1 MTDAKVRKRHKRG
14 PLEVSARA
22 NVIICTILAIFCLS
36 CVVPILLVYMTSVTD
51 ELAITKN
58 GVSLF
63 PETFSLEA
71 YKMLFGSSG
80 AKILTSYRN
89 TLLLTVLGTVFGL
102 WFMTMFGHA
111 CSRADFKLRKVL
123 SFFAYF
129 TMLFNGGMVAS
140 YIVNTTIFRLRDTF
154 WVLLLPGMVG
164 AYNII
169 VLRTFFSS
177 SGTESLIEAAKI
189 DGAGEFR
196 IYAQIVLPI
205 SKPAL
210 ATIGLFTAIAYFS
223 SWFNVLMYI
232 DNENLWTI
240 QYMLQRVMNDILYLR
255 ANPEIAMSEEGGL
268 ILASLPNESA
278 KMALTVITMT
288 PVLLFYPFFQ
298 KYFVK
303 GLTLGAIKG

>member
-1 MTDAKVRKRHKRG
+1 MTEKTAKRRKWRG
-14 PLEVSARA
+14 PLEVSTRA
-22 NVIICTILAIFCLS
+22 NVIICVILTIFCLS
-36 CVVPILLVYMTSVTD
+36 CVLPILLVYMTSVTD

-63 PETFSLEA
+63 PEKFSLEA
-71 YKMLFGSSG
+71 YRMLFGTSSH
-80 AKILTSYRN
+80 KIFVSYGN
-89 TLLLTVLGTVFGL
+89 TLLLTVLGTLFGL
-102 WFMTMFGHA
+102 WFMTMFGYA
-111 CSRADFKLRKVL
+111 CSRKDFKLRRAL

-140 YIVNTTIFRLRDTF
+140 YIVNTTIFRMRDTF
-154 WVLLLPGMVG
+154 WVLLLPSMVG

-255 ANPEIAMSEEGGL
+255 ANPEIAMSEEGSL